1 MRRKHSSPALN
12 STMVTE
18 FGVGYPQSMVG
29 KFRKRE
35 SGRRRDP
42 LFDTSDLEDQ
52 LLAGKSSTLWL
63 GRYSRRKIMES
74 FEHHGILGHLR
85 GLGYHDARLAL
96 SQVEPFRQS
105 LRLYE
110 GMDDPAHLLM
120 ELRVH
125 DGTLRPATRLE
136 DGLGERLPRV
146 LTIDWLTMQRPGGR
160 FTTRRPPFPGQDHP
174 GLGMA
179 RPLMR
184 MLLALAN
191 SMELEGI
198 VNHPNY
204 YHNAWLYR
212 EGFRFYDPMDQARM
226 KAIHRDLAGLS
237 PVEIAWAVELG
248 CVRAL
253 ATDRWFSWESGLQ
266 ILPISRRMKDFIDS
280 ENHRRQTAELFKEKH
295 YTLDEDCFRLLYKER
310 IERFRG
316 RIDEPAADSREPAV
330 PEPGG
335 GPMSYA
341 SIHEMFR
348 SVCEANPDK
357 VAYRRKMAGEWIS
370 VTWKEQ
376 SATCDRV
383 SRALMALGLNR
394 GDRVC
399 VLSNTRLE
407 WVQADFG
414 INSPGFVTVGIYPSN
429 LAEDCA
435 YIIEHCGGR
444 AIFVENT
451 DQLDKLMTV
460 RDRTD
465 TLEHYIMFDGPS
477 NRSRNVLSWD
487 DFLALADEVE
497 AERFHT
503 MASAV
508 ARDDLAALVYTSGT
522 TGNPK
527 GVMLSHGNLLFASDS
542 VSEALPIE
550 DYFET
555 LLFLPLAHVF
565 ARLIAYVCVRNALP
579 LAFAE
584 GIPQVGENLKE
595 IRPHF
600 IASVPRIFE
609 KVYDKITSGVQ
620 EAGGVK
626 EKLFNWAIG
635 VGMEA
640 GKYRQAGKPL
650 PGMLGFKHKLANKLV
665 FAKIHAALG
674 GRLQWAI
681 SGAAP
686 LSKTIG
692 EFFHA
697 CGILLL
703 EGLGM
708 TENTSFSNV
717 NRSDH
722 YKFGTVGKVGPG
734 IEMKLAED
742 GEILFRGE
750 HVMQGYYRSAEATAE
765 AIDSDG
771 WLYTGD
777 IGEIDDE
784 GFLKITDRKK
794 DLIITA
800 GGKNI
805 APQRVEQALK
815 LSKYINQIVAYGDR
829 RKYLTALVTLEVE
842 NVKAW
847 AAESGLSYGDPS
859 ELCTRPE
866 VQELVEAEIESFN
879 RNLASF
885 ETVKKIRIL
894 PGEFTVES
902 GELTPSLK
910 IKRKVVLG
918 NYQALLDEMYTD

>member
-1 MRRKHSSPALN
+1 
-12 STMVTE
+12 MVAR
-18 FGVGYPQSMVG
+18 S
-29 KFRKRE
+29 RKRN

-63 GRYSRRKIMES
+63 GRYSKRKILES
-74 FEHHGILGHLR
+74 LKHHGILPHLR
-85 GLGYHDARLAL
+85 DLGFRNLRVAL

-105 LRLYE
+105 LRIFE

-125 DGTLRPATRLE
+125 DGTLCPATRLE
-136 DGLGERLPRV
+136 DGLGDRLPRV
-146 LTIDWLTMQRPGGR
+146 LTIDWLTMQNPGGR

-174 GLGMA
+174 GLGMS
-179 RPLMR
+179 RPLIK
-184 MLLALAN
+184 MLISLAE
-191 SMELEGI
+191 SMNLEGI

-226 KAIHRDLAGLS
+226 KAIHRDLTGMS
-237 PVEIAWAVELG
+237 PVEVAWAVELG

-253 ATDRWFSWESGLQ
+253 ATGRWFRWESGLQ
-266 ILPISRRMKDFIDS
+266 ILPISRRLKEFIDS
-280 ENHRRQTAELFKEKH
+280 ESHRLRTAELFREKH
-295 YTLDEDCFRLLYKER
+295 YTLDANRFRLLYEER
-310 IERFRG
+310 MERFHG
-316 RIDEPAADSREPAV
+316 RIDEPAVDSREPAD

-335 GPMSYA
+335 GPMSYS
-341 SIHEMFR
+341 SIFEMLR

-357 VAYRRKMAGEWIS
+357 VAYRRKKDGAWESI
-370 VTWKEQ
+370 TWKQQ
-376 SATCDRV
+376 SEACARV
-383 SRALMALGLNR
+383 SRALIALGMNR
-394 GDRVC
+394 GDRIC
-399 VLSNTRLE
+399 VLSNTRLK

-435 YIIEHCGGR
+435 YIIDHCGGR
-444 AIFVENT
+444 AIFVEDT
-451 DQLDKLMTV
+451 GQLDKLMMV
-460 RDRTD
+460 RDRTA
-465 TLEHYIMFDGPS
+465 TLEHYILFNGPS
-477 NRSRNVLSWD
+477 DRSRNVLSWD
-487 DFLALADEVE
+487 DFLARADEVE
-497 AERFHT
+497 PERLEA
-503 MASAV
+503 MASAT

-527 GVMLSHGNLLFASDS
+527 GVMLSHGNLLFAGDS
-542 VSEALPIE
+542 VSGSLPIQP
-550 DYFET
+550 YFET

-584 GIPQVGENLKE
+584 GLPQVGENLKE

-620 EAGGVK
+620 EAGGIK

-640 GKYRQAGKPL
+640 GKYRQAGRPL
-650 PGMLGFKHKLANKLV
+650 PGMLAFKHNLASKLV
-665 FAKIHAALG
+665 FTKIHAALG

-717 NRSDH
+717 NRYDH
-722 YKFGTVGKVGPG
+722 YKFGTVGPVGPG
-734 IEMKLAED
+734 IEMKLADD

-750 HVMQGYYRSAEATAE
+750 HVMQGYYRNAEATAE
-765 AIDSDG
+765 VIDSEG

-805 APQRVEQALK
+805 APQRVEQTLK
-815 LSKYINQIVAYGDR
+815 LSKYINQIVAFGDR
-829 RKYLTALVTLEVE
+829 RKYLTALVTLDMD

-847 AAESGLSYGDPS
+847 AAENGLAFDDPS
-859 ELCTRPE
+859 ELCTKPE
-866 VQELVEAEIESFN
+866 VQTLVEREVASYN

-910 IKRKVVLG
+910 IKRKVVLA
-918 NYQALLDEMYTD
+918 NHQALLDEMYAD